1 MQTIMKVVL
10 LIGDAGIRKIIH
22 ELIQNEEQFKII
34 DEQSQ
39 SVSCSKIVNNLK
51 PDLIFIDENI
61 EPLSGMII
69 AKKIKQNMPLIKI
82 IFMNRDYKDSEYR
95 NDRYPFI
102 DLFFDQHNLFDEFEK
117 LRDRILVQNI

>member
-61 EPLSGMII
+61 EPLSGMIL